1 MMSQYRFSSRAALAA
16 VIVAPALAMAQVPT
30 VDKVGQ
36 PARVICSVIA
46 GGQIVPAVHADKII
60 FKLSGAIPAINPND
74 QAALNAVPRDNEL
87 DIKVIDDPATVA
99 DVKGKVLSFLRAVD
113 NAATRQ
119 AVKIL
124 DVDYAMVCPQVPQPD

>member
-1 MMSQYRFSSRAALAA
+1 MNSLDRSSSRAALAA
-16 VIVAPALAMAQVPT
+16 AIVLPALAVAQVPP

-36 PARVICSVIA
+36 PARVLCNVIA

-74 QAALNAVPRDNEL
+74 QAALDAVPRNNEL
-87 DIKVIDDPATVA
+87 DIKVIDDPNTVA

-119 AVKIL
+119 TVKII